1 MKHTVFLSILLL
13 AGTGGAFGDSIFIS
27 PASENVTTGQSFT
40 VDVNIDNI
48 PDVFDYQFSLTF
60 NPAVLAAQ
68 SVTEGALFANTGDS
82 FFSPGTID
90 NSTGAVTL
98 TFDTLLT
105 SVVGVAGPG
114 TLAVVD
120 FKAIGLGTSSIDFS
134 PLGDLILEDSNENTL
149 DVTPIAGSV
158 NVVPAP
164 EPATLVLVGS
174 TLLLVA
180 FGVWRRSKD
189 KRSVD
194 VKL

>member
-1 MKHTVFLSILLL
+1 MKYPVFLSILLL

-27 PASENVTTGQSFT
+27 PSSENVTNGQSFA
-40 VDVNIDNI
+40 VDVNIDDI

-90 NSTGAVTL
+90 NSAGAVTL

-149 DVTPIAGSV
+149 TVTPISGSV
-158 NVVPAP
+158 DVLPTP
-164 EPATLVLVGS
+164 EPATLPPVVFTLV
-174 TLLLVA
+174 LVA
-180 FGVWRRSKD
+180 FGVWRRSRD
-189 KRSVD
+189 RRPTG